1 MSEAAAQIAAVWRL
15 EAAKIVG
22 ALTRL
27 GHDLAAAED
36 CAQEALIAALE
47 RWPAEGLP
55 NKPGAWLMT
64 TAKHKLLDRLRHA
77 QMASREQA
85 ALGLD
90 ADARDD
96 AVSPDPLEV
105 LLADEAQ
112 MIEGLGDDV
121 LKLLFI
127 ACHPLLPRE
136 SQWALTLRLV
146 CGLTVGEIARAT
158 FTKEA
163 TVAQRITRAKAQLEG
178 QAFELPPPAE
188 RQQRLANVLTV
199 LYLMFNE
206 GYAASS
212 GPEWMRPALCHEALR
227 LARMLAALCPGDAEV
242 AALQALMELQASRL
256 AARVDAQGAPVLL
269 MDQDRR
275 RWDPLLL
282 RRGLEM
288 LARCTCLHGG
298 NPGPFAL
305 QAEIAA
311 VHARARRAA
320 DTDWSRIVQLYDALL
335 EAQENPVVALN
346 RAVAVG
352 MARGPAAALPLVD
365 ALSLPGYPWW
375 ASVRA
380 DLLAKL
386 GRRDEAGDAL
396 GEAIAWTTNERER
409 VLLEARRTALQAR
422 SPTVDRSSPPS
433 PPRRAGWP
441 PSAST

>member
-15 EAAKIVG
+15 ESAKIIG

-36 CAQEALIAALE
+36 CAQDALIAALE
-47 RWPAEGLP
+47 HWPLEGLP
-55 NKPGAWLMT
+55 NQPGAWLMT

-77 QMASREQA
+77 QVAQREQA

-96 AVSPDPLEV
+96 AVSPDPLAI
-105 LLADEAQ
+105 LLADEADD
-112 MIEGLGDDV
+112 LGDDV

-127 ACHPLLPRE
+127 ACHPLLARE

-146 CGLTVGEIARAT
+146 CGLTVAEIARAT

-178 QAFELPPPAE
+178 HAFELPPAGE
-188 RQQRLANVLTV
+188 RARRLGNVLTV

-212 GPEWMRPALCHEALR
+212 GPEWMRPVLCHEALR
-227 LARMLAALCPGDAEV
+227 LARMLTALCPAEAEV
-242 AALQALMELQASRL
+242 AALHALMELQASRL

-282 RRGLEM
+282 
-288 LARCTCLHGG
+288 
-298 NPGPFAL
+298 
-305 QAEIAA
+305 
-311 VHARARRAA
+311 
-320 DTDWSRIVQLYDALL
+320 
-335 EAQENPVVALN
+335 
-346 RAVAVG
+346 
-352 MARGPAAALPLVD
+352 
-365 ALSLPGYPWW
+365 
-375 ASVRA
+375 
-380 DLLAKL
+380 
-386 GRRDEAGDAL
+386 
-396 GEAIAWTTNERER
+396 
-409 VLLEARRTALQAR
+409 
-422 SPTVDRSSPPS
+422 
-433 PPRRAGWP
+433 
-441 PSAST
+441 

>member
-15 EAAKIVG
+15 ESAKIVG

-96 AVSPDPLEV
+96 AVSPDPLAI
-105 LLADEAQ
+105 LLADEAD
-112 MIEGLGDDV
+112 ELGDDV

-127 ACHPLLPRE
+127 ACHPILARE
-136 SQWALTLRLV
+136 SQWALTLRLL

-163 TVAQRITRAKAQLEG
+163 TVAQRISRAKAQLEG
-178 QAFELPPPAE
+178 QAFELPPAGE
-188 RQQRLANVLTV
+188 RAQRLGNVLTV

-227 LARMLAALCPGDAEV
+227 LARMLAALCPEDAEV

-288 LARCTCLHGG
+288 LARCERRHGG
-298 NPGPFAL
+298 NPGPYAL
-305 QAEIAA
+305 QAAIAA
-311 VHARARRAA
+311 VHARARRPE
-320 DTDWSRIVQLYDALL
+320 DTDWSRIVQLYDGLL
-335 EAQENPVVALN
+335 EAQPSPVIALN

-352 MARGPAAALPLVD
+352 MARGPSAALPLVD

-386 GRRDEAGDAL
+386 QRPAEARDAL
-396 GEAIAWTTNERER
+396 RQAIAWTQNERER
-409 VLLEARRTALQAR
+409 ALLEARLAAL
-422 SPTVDRSSPPS
+422 
-433 PPRRAGWP
+433 
-441 PSAST
+441 

>member
-1 MSEAAAQIAAVWRL
+1 MNETAARIAAVWRL
-15 EAAKIVG
+15 ESAKLVG

-36 CAQEALIAALE
+36 CAQEALISALE
-47 RWPAEGLP
+47 RWPTEGLP
-55 NKPGAWLMT
+55 NNPGAWLMT

-77 QMASREQA
+77 QMANREQA

-96 AVSPDPLEV
+96 AVSPDPLAI
-105 LLADEAQ
+105 LLADEAD
-112 MIEGLGDDV
+112 ELGDDV

-127 ACHPLLPRE
+127 ACHPILARE

-146 CGLTVGEIARAT
+146 CGLTVAEIARAT

-163 TVAQRITRAKAQLEG
+163 TVAQRISRAKAQLEG
-178 QAFELPPPAE
+178 QAFELPPVHE

-227 LARMLAALCPGDAEV
+227 LARMLAALCPEEAEV
-242 AALQALMELQASRL
+242 AALQSLMELQASRL
-256 AARVDAQGAPVLL
+256 AARVDANGRPVLL

-275 RWDPLLL
+275 RWDLLLL
-282 RRGLEM
+282 RRGLD
-288 LARCTCLHGG
+288 LLGRCERLHAG
-298 NPGPFAL
+298 NPGPYAL
-305 QAEIAA
+305 QAAIAA
-311 VHARARRAA
+311 VHARARQAV
-320 DTDWSRIVQLYDALL
+320 DTDWTRIVQLYDALL
-335 EAQENPVVALN
+335 EAQPSPVVALN

-352 MARGPAAALPLVD
+352 MASGPAAALPLVES
-365 ALSLPGYPWW
+365 LRLPGYPWW

-380 DLLAKL
+380 DLLVKL
-386 GRRDEAGDAL
+386 QRTAEARDAL
-396 GEAIAWTTNERER
+396 RQAIAWTTNARER
-409 VLLEARRTALQAR
+409 TLLEERLATL
-422 SPTVDRSSPPS
+422 
-433 PPRRAGWP
+433 
-441 PSAST
+441 

>member
-1 MSEAAAQIAAVWRL
+1 MSDTAAHIAAVWRL
-15 EAAKIVG
+15 ESAKLVG

-36 CAQEALIAALE
+36 CAQEALISALE
-47 RWPAEGLP
+47 RWPVEGLP
-55 NKPGAWLMT
+55 NKPGAWLMP
-64 TAKHKLLDRLRHA
+64 TAKHKLLDRLRQA
-77 QMASREQA
+77 RTATREQA

-96 AVSPDPLEV
+96 AMAPDPLAI
-105 LLADEAQ
+105 LLADEAD
-112 MIEGLGDDV
+112 ELGDDV

-127 ACHPLLPRE
+127 ACHPLLARE

-146 CGLTVGEIARAT
+146 GGLTVAEIARAT

-163 TVAQRITRAKAQLEG
+163 TVAQRITRAKAMLSG
-178 QAFELPPPAE
+178 QPFELPPAGE
-188 RQQRLANVLTV
+188 RRARLANVLTV

-212 GPEWMRPALCHEALR
+212 GAEWMRPALCHEALR
-227 LARMLAALCPGDAEV
+227 LARMLGALCPEDSEV
-242 AALQALMELQASRL
+242 AALQSLMELQASRL
-256 AARVDAQGAPVLL
+256 AARVDAQGRPVLL

-282 RRGLEM
+282 RRGLEQ
-288 LARCTCLHGG
+288 LARCERLHAG
-298 NPGPFAL
+298 NPGSYAL
-305 QAEIAA
+305 QAAIAA
-311 VHARARRAA
+311 VHARARRPE
-320 DTDWSRIVQLYDALL
+320 DTDWTRIVQLYDALL
-335 EAQENPVVALN
+335 EAQPSPVVALN

-365 ALSLPGYPWW
+365 ALRLPGYPWW

-386 GRRDEAGDAL
+386 QRPAEARDAL
-396 GEAIAWTTNERER
+396 HQAIAWTTNERER
-409 VLLEARRTALQAR
+409 TLLEARLATL
-422 SPTVDRSSPPS
+422 
-433 PPRRAGWP
+433 
-441 PSAST
+441 

>member
-1 MSEAAAQIAAVWRL
+1 MDDEIAARIAAVWRL
-15 EAAKIVG
+15 ESAKLVG

-55 NKPGAWLMT
+55 KNPGAWLMT
-64 TAKHKLLDRLRHA
+64 TAKNKLLDRLRHA
-77 QMASREQA
+77 QMAGREQA

-90 ADARDD
+90 ADARED
-96 AVSPDPLEV
+96 AVAPDPLD
-105 LLADEAQ
+105 LLLLDEADE
-112 MIEGLGDDV
+112 LGDDL

-127 ACHPLLPRE
+127 ACHPVLARE

-146 CGLTVGEIARAT
+146 CGLSVAEIARAT
-158 FTKEA
+158 FAKEA

-178 QAFELPPPAE
+178 QAFELPPPPE

-212 GPEWMRPALCHEALR
+212 GADWMRPALCHEALR
-227 LARMLAALCPGDAEV
+227 LARMLSALCPQEAEV

-256 AARVDAQGAPVLL
+256 SARVDAGGRPVLL
-269 MDQDRR
+269 MDQDRS

-282 RRGLEM
+282 RRGREQ
-288 LARCTCLHGG
+288 LARCTRLHRG
-298 NPGPFAL
+298 NPGTYAL
-305 QAEIAA
+305 QAAIAA
-311 VHARARRAA
+311 EHARARTAA
-320 DTDWSRIVQLYDALL
+320 ETDWRRIAQLYDGLL
-335 EAQENPVVALN
+335 EALPTPVVALN
-346 RAVAVG
+346 RAVAIG
-352 MARGPAAALPLVD
+352 MAFGPAAALPLVED
-365 ALSLPGYPWW
+365 LHLPGYPWW

-386 GRRDEAGDAL
+386 GRVDEAREAL
-396 GEAIAWTTNERER
+396 HQAIAWTQNERER
-409 VLLEARRTALQAR
+409 TLLEE
-422 SPTVDRSSPPS
+422 
-433 PPRRAGWP
+433 RRARL
-441 PSAST
+441 

>member
-1 MSEAAAQIAAVWRL
+1 MNDTAAQIAAVWRL
-15 EAAKIVG
+15 ESAKIVG

-55 NKPGAWLMT
+55 AQPGAWLMT

-77 QMASREQA
+77 QVAQREQA

-96 AVSPDPLEV
+96 AVSPDPLTI
-105 LLADEAQ
+105 LLLEEADE
-112 MIEGLGDDV
+112 LGDDV

-146 CGLTVGEIARAT
+146 CGLSVGEIARAT
-158 FTKEA
+158 FAKEA
-163 TVAQRITRAKAQLEG
+163 TVAQRITRAKAMLSG
-178 QAFELPPPAE
+178 QAFELPPAAQ

-227 LARMLAALCPGDAEV
+227 LARMLAALCPEEAEV

-282 RRGLEM
+282 RRGLER
-288 LARCTCLHGG
+288 LARCERLHAG
-298 NPGPFAL
+298 NPGPYAL
-305 QAEIAA
+305 QAAIAA
-311 VHARARRAA
+311 VHARARRPE
-320 DTDWSRIVQLYDALL
+320 DTDWSRIVQLYDGLL
-335 EAQENPVVALN
+335 EAQPSPVVALN

-365 ALSLPGYPWW
+365 ELSLPGYPWW

-386 GRRDEAGDAL
+386 QRPSEARDAL
-396 GEAIAWTTNERER
+396 RQAIAWTHNERER
-409 VLLEARRTALQAR
+409 ALLEARLATL
-422 SPTVDRSSPPS
+422 
-433 PPRRAGWP
+433 
-441 PSAST
+441 

>member
-1 MSEAAAQIAAVWRL
+1 VKDQIAAVWRL
-15 EAAKIVG
+15 ESAKLIG

-47 RWPAEGLP
+47 RWPREGLP
-55 NKPGAWLMT
+55 NNPGAWLMT

-77 QMASREQA
+77 QMATREQS

-96 AVSPDPLEV
+96 AVAPDPLQI
-105 LLADEAQ
+105 LLADEAD
-112 MIEGLGDDV
+112 ELGDDV

-127 ACHPLLPRE
+127 ACHPLLARE
-136 SQWALTLRLV
+136 AQWALTLRLV
-146 CGLTVGEIARAT
+146 CGLSVAEIARAT

-163 TVAQRITRAKAQLEG
+163 TVAQRISRAKAQLEG
-178 QAFELPPPAE
+178 QPFELPTAAE

-212 GPEWMRPALCHEALR
+212 GAEWMRPALCHEALR
-227 LARMLAALCPGDAEV
+227 LARMLAALLPQEGEV

-256 AARVDAQGAPVLL
+256 RARVDDQGEPVLL

-282 RRGLEM
+282 RRGLDA
-288 LARCTCLHGG
+288 LARSAQLHGG
-298 NPGPFAL
+298 NPGPYAL
-305 QAEIAA
+305 QAELAA
-311 VHARARRAA
+311 VHARARRAE
-320 DTDWSRIVQLYDALL
+320 DTDWRRIAQLYDALL
-335 EAQENPVVALN
+335 EAQPSPVVALN
-346 RAVAVG
+346 RAVAIG
-352 MARGPAAALPLVD
+352 KAEGAARALPLVEQL
-365 ALSLPGYPWW
+365 AAPLHGYPWW

-380 DLLAKL
+380 ELLREL
-386 GRRDEAGDAL
+386 GRPAEAAAAL
-396 GEAIAWTTNERER
+396 KLALAWTANEREQG
-409 VLLEARRTALQAR
+409 LLKKRLADVESQRAGTS
-422 SPTVDRSSPPS
+422 SPTHPD
-433 PPRRAGWP
+433 
-441 PSAST
+441 